1 MAITRLL
8 QGNSFFAIL
17 CTECRELNQHKTA
30 PLLHAWPRQ
39 APCEEGVLGS
49 DNLLPHARATVTVE
63 EQVTREHQAQQK
75 NRRRSLRSAASDG
88 PSMSSSNK
96 RGKTSSDM
104 TEARLLPMHCLLS
117 KCFCSISVDHF
128 GTESRIFLTLVSFFI
143 VLWLSE
149 SPSLAPKFVYL
160 HQKEAHRTADPSFVT

>member
-1 MAITRLL
+1 MHRKSRAESA
-8 QGNSFFAIL
+8 QNSSL
-17 CTECRELNQHKTA
+17 TA
-30 PLLHAWPRQ
+30 WRRQ
-39 APCEEGVLGS
+39 APCDQGVLGS
-49 DNLLPHARATVTVE
+49 DNLLPHARATMTIE

-75 NRRRSLRSAASDG
+75 NRRRSLRSATSDG

-128 GTESRIFLTLVSFFI
+128 GTESRIFLRSFPLLSFSGSRRVPLSLRSSYTYIKKRRIALLTLV
-143 VLWLSE
+143 L
-149 SPSLAPKFVYL
+149 
-160 HQKEAHRTADPSFVT
+160 